1 MLNKKNESMNFNEM
15 LKSNENNIR
24 SDKFNNYCTSFNNS
38 AMSLNSTKQNNIS
51 LLNNNNNNI
60 NVKVEPKA
68 GEELEIY
75 VENMLNELKTKMQSL
90 SDNLLNK
97 VDNMEKYLDE
107 LENTMMNYTTQN
119 NLQ

>member
-1 MLNKKNESMNFNEM
+1 MNFNEM

-24 SDKFNNYCTSFNNS
+24 SNKLNNYCTSFNNS
-38 AMSLNSTKQNNIS
+38 SMPLNCTKQNNIS
-51 LLNNNNNNI
+51 LLNNDNNNNNNNNI

-107 LENTMMNYTTQN
+107 LENIMMNYTTQN